1 MRRFFASLTLAS
13 LSLAAMAQMPADA
26 PGAKDHPTLSRY
38 AGSWLVAQELR
49 DFDAA
54 SIPSGANAGQAV
66 NVEGRI
72 TRLYYLSPAGRS
84 VLEVQGN
91 YEAALTK
98 AGATRVDSCVAA
110 ACAARRGAFKGMAGR
125 TGKKSATGEVDGWG
139 ATSMLDQWLDDESYR
154 WWYGTLKSGGTTLHV
169 SVLSAKPGL
178 IALSEKYVAT
188 MVQIVE
194 PKAMETGKVTVDAGA
209 LARGLQAEGKIAVY
223 GVYFDTGK
231 SEVKPES
238 REQLDEM
245 AKLLKANAAMRVFV
259 VGHTDN
265 QGALEGNLALSKAR
279 AQAVVDALVKNYQLD
294 AKRLAAAGV
303 ASYAPVAS
311 NAGEAGRARN
321 RRVELVLQ

>member
-1 MRRFFASLTLAS
+1 MRRFFASLGFGSFALV
-13 LSLAAMAQMPADA
+13 AMAQMPADA

-38 AGSWLVAQELR
+38 AGSWLVAQESR

-54 SIPSGANAGQAV
+54 SIPSGANAGQVV

-91 YEAALTK
+91 YESALAK
-98 AGATRVDSCVAA
+98 AGAARVDSCSAA

-125 TGKKSATGEVDGWG
+125 TGKKLATGEVEGWG
-139 ATSMLDQWLDDESYR
+139 ATGMLDQWLDDDSYR
-154 WWYGTLKSGGTTLHV
+154 WWYGTLKSGGATLHV

-188 MVQIVE
+188 VVQIIE
-194 PKAMETGKVTVDAGA
+194 PRAMETGKVTVDAGA

-223 GVYFDTGK
+223 GVYFDSGK

-238 REQLDEM
+238 KTQLDEM
-245 AKLLKANAAMRVFV
+245 AKLLQSNASMRVFV

-265 QGALEGNLALSKAR
+265 QGGLEANLALSKAR
-279 AQAVVDALVKNYQLD
+279 AQAVVDALVKNYRID
-294 AKRLAAAGV
+294 SKRVAAAGV
-303 ASYAPVAS
+303 ANYAPVAS
-311 NAGEAGRARN
+311 NAGDEGRARN

>member
-1 MRRFFASLTLAS
+1 MRRFFASLSIGL
-13 LSLAAMAQMPADA
+13 LSSAAMSQMPADA

-54 SIPSGANAGQAV
+54 SIPSGANAGQVA

-72 TRLYYLSPAGRS
+72 TRLYYLSPAGKS
-84 VLEVQGN
+84 TLEVQAN
-91 YEAALTK
+91 YESALVN
-98 AGATRVDSCVAA
+98 AGATRIDACSAA
-110 ACAARRGAFKGMAGR
+110 ACGARRSAFNSLSNR
-125 TGKKSATGEVDGWG
+125 TGKTAASGKFEGWS
-139 ATSMLDQWLDDESYR
+139 ATSMLDQWFDDEYR

-188 MVQIVE
+188 VVQIVE
-194 PKAMETGKVTVDAGA
+194 PRAMETGQVTVDAGA
-209 LARGLQAEGKIAVY
+209 LARGLQSEGKIAVY

-231 SEVKPES
+231 SEVKPQS
-238 REQLDEM
+238 KDQLAEM
-245 AKLLKANAAMRVFV
+245 AKLLKSNAAMRVFV

-279 AQAVVDALVKNYQLD
+279 AQAVVDALVKNFQVD

-303 ASYAPVAS
+303 ANYAPVAS
-311 NAGEAGRARN
+311 NTGEAGRARN